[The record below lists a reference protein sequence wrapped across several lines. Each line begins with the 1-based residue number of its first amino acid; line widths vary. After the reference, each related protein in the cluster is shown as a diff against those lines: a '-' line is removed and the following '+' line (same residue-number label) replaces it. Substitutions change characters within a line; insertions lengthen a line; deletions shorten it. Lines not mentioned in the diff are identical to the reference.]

1 MSTSRKIKVIGDI
14 KKENFYCLVCNF
26 PLVTKKDFDANE
38 LYECC
43 NECFLQFAESR
54 RKEWKNGWRPN
65 KTDVR
70 SYISIRRKLYKKNSK
85 EK

>member
-1 MSTSRKIKVIGDI
+1 MSTSRKITVIG
-14 KKENFYCLVCNF
+14 KTKEENFYCNICNF
-26 PLVTKKDFDANE
+26 PLISKKDFEYNE
-38 LYECC
+38 LYKCC
-43 NECFLQFAESR
+43 NECFLQFVESR